1 MSVGVRG
8 PMILI
13 SGDGQRHSWS
23 EDGDVMGISHDAFM
37 LCVVGVE

>member
-13 SGDGQRHSWS
+13 SGDGELYLWI
-23 EDGDVMGISHDAFM
+23 EDGDVMRTSYHAFM
-37 LCVVGVE
+37 LCVVGIG